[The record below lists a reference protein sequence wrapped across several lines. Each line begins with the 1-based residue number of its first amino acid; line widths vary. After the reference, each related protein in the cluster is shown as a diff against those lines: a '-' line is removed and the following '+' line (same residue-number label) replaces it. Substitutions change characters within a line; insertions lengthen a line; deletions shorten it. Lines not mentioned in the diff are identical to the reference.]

1 MLVKLCL
8 LVLRSV
14 AAHRCIRL
22 DAVTGSRVPAFVI
35 LLFTFQV
42 SNRMKNSSD
51 FRSKEE
57 VITAPMS
64 SVGYMPWSRS
74 AWESN
79 VFHTKKHGESGCNLW
94 LGPRKVVKVG
104 KIDVFCVLLS
114 HPGRWNKFTVKRLPG
129 VTELILQ
136 AIMNKSLIG
145 QSLCSSKQVFLF
157 KMM

>member
-1 MLVKLCL
+1 MLVKFCL

-14 AAHRCIRL
+14 AAHRYIRL

-64 SVGYMPWSRS
+64 SVGYMP
-74 AWESN
+74 
-79 VFHTKKHGESGCNLW
+79 
-94 LGPRKVVKVG
+94 
-104 KIDVFCVLLS
+104 
-114 HPGRWNKFTVKRLPG
+114 
-129 VTELILQ
+129 
-136 AIMNKSLIG
+136 
-145 QSLCSSKQVFLF
+145 
-157 KMM
+157 